1 MKTLFITGA
10 NKGIGLETARQSL
23 QKGFYVYL
31 GSRNFQN
38 GIEAVEKLKTDGYA
52 NVEAIQIDVT
62 DQASVNAARDK
73 ITGKTKAL
81 DVLINN
87 AGISGIYPQPT
98 LNTDIE
104 VFKEVFD
111 TNVYGVVR
119 VTAAFIDLL
128 KKSSEPRIVNV
139 SSGQGSLGLA
149 SDPMAPYY
157 HYKGAVYPAS
167 KSALNMYSVNLAYEL
182 KDTNVKV
189 NLVCPGYTSTDFT
202 GHEGTGTVKEASERI
217 LKYALISNDGPTGQ
231 FFCEE
236 IMPFTACPW

>member
-10 NKGIGLETARQSL
+10 NKGIGFETARQSL

-31 GSRNFQN
+31 GSRNLQN
-38 GIEAVEKLKTDGYA
+38 GKEAAEKLQAEGYI

-62 DQASVNAARDK
+62 DQVSVNEARTE
-73 ITGKTKAL
+73 IAQKTEIL

-87 AGISGIYPQPT
+87 AGISGKYPQPT

-119 VTAAFIDLL
+119 VTVAFIDLL
-128 KKSSEPRIVNV
+128 RKSSEPRIVNV

-167 KSALNMYSVNLAYEL
+167 KSALNMYTINLAYEL
-182 KDTNVKV
+182 KDTNIKV
-189 NLVCPGYTSTDFT
+189 NLVCPGFTKTDFT

-217 LKYALISNDGPTGQ
+217 LKYALIGNDGPTGQ

-236 IMPFTACPW
+236 ILPFTTCPW

>member
-1 MKTLFITGA
+1 M
-10 NKGIGLETARQSL
+10 
-23 QKGFYVYL
+23 YL
-31 GSRNFQN
+31 GSRNLQKGN
-38 GIEAVEKLKTDGYA
+38 EAAEKLKKEGYA

-62 DQASVNAARDK
+62 DHSSVDAARDE
-73 ITGKTKAL
+73 ITGKTKVL

-87 AGISGIYPQPT
+87 AGTSGKYPQPT
-98 LNTDIE
+98 LDTDIE

-119 VTAAFIDLL
+119 VTKAFIDLL
-128 KKSSEPRIVNV
+128 KKSSKPRIVNV
-139 SSGQGSLGLA
+139 SSGHGSLGLA

-167 KSALNMYSVNLAYEL
+167 KSALNMYTVNLAHEL
-182 KDTNVKV
+182 KDTNIKI

-217 LKYALISNDGPTGQ
+217 LKYALIDNDGPTGK
-231 FFCEE
+231 FFWEE